1 MRLIFL
7 GPPGAG
13 KGTQSKRV
21 ADALGLLHISTGD
34 MLRTHIA
41 ANTDLGRSAA
51 TFMDD
56 GNLVPDDL
64 VISMLTERIAA
75 EDAAGGFILDGF
87 PRNLDQARALEV
99 SPAGQVDRV
108 VLFTLDEDEIVRR
121 IGGRRSCSQGHTYH
135 LDDRPPASHGSCDE
149 DGEPL
154 YQRRDDSEEVI
165 RNRLAVYGRETEPLV
180 DFYTERGLILAIEA
194 LGPIEHITEQVLEAV
209 RG

>member
-1 MRLIFL
+1 
-7 GPPGAG
+7 
-13 KGTQSKRV
+13 
-21 ADALGLLHISTGD
+21 
-34 MLRTHIA
+34 MLRTHIGA
-41 ANTDLGRSAA
+41 DTDLGRRAA

-87 PRNLDQARALEV
+87 PRNLDQARALEA
-99 SPAGQVDRV
+99 SPAGQIDRV
-108 VLFTLDEDEIVRR
+108 VLFTVEEDEIVRR

-135 LDDRPPASHGSCDE
+135 LDDRPPTVPGVCDE

-180 DFYTERGLILAIEA
+180 DFYGAQGLILEIEA
-194 LGPIEHITEQVLEAV
+194 LGPIEHITEQVMEAV